1 MYAIVKSGGHQYR
14 VEAGDVIDVE
24 RLDAQPGE
32 QIRLDQVLMVG
43 GQSPRIGRPLVEGA
57 RVEATVLAQTKGRK
71 VVVFKYK
78 NKNRYRIKTG
88 HRQRY
93 TRLRID
99 AIHA

>member
-14 VEAGDVIDVE
+14 VAAGDVIDVE

-43 GQSPRIGRPLVEGA
+43 GESPRIGKPLVEGA